1 MAIIGE
7 ITHSTT
13 YRYAK
18 PVTFGTHRA
27 MFLPR
32 RGSSARLLSW
42 SARTSVPSRVHWTTD
57 SRSNAVTVMDFTEPG
72 RELTFTFTVRGI
84 YFGIKASTPF
94 RWSRVSKKSLCNI
107 HRTSGPT

>member
-1 MAIIGE
+1 MAVLGRIRH
-7 ITHSTT
+7 TTT
-13 YRYAK
+13 YKYAK

-57 SRSNAVTVMDFTEPG
+57 SRSNAVTVMDCTEPG

-84 YFGIKASTPF
+84 YFGIKGVDAFPLEPRAEEIPVQYTPD
-94 RWSRVSKKSLCNI
+94 
-107 HRTSGPT
+107 